1 MISIHKI
8 FIGVIVG
15 SFLMVFA
22 ATRLLAPIEI
32 VSASPEKADESASIV
47 VENIEKTDAHCILS
61 PNFPAAIQQWCD
73 LIAVNAQTYALD
85 PNLIAAVILQESG
98 GNQSAYSSSGA
109 VGLMQI
115 MPRDGIAA
123 NFMCINGPC
132 FSNRPG
138 MEELFNPELNVEYG
152 SRMLMNLY
160 TKNGNW
166 RDALKAYGPMDVGY
180 YYADLVL
187 SIYENYQ

>member
-8 FIGVIVG
+8 FIGVIFG
-15 SFLMVFA
+15 SFFLIFA
-22 ATRLLAPIEI
+22 ATRLFSPTEI
-32 VSASPEKADESASIV
+32 VLASPQKNDEPPTTEIANEE
-47 VENIEKTDAHCILS
+47 ENDPFCNVS
-61 PNFPAAIQQWCD
+61 PSFPDKIQQWCN
-73 LIAVNAQTYALD
+73 LIELNSNSYALD
-85 PNLIAAVILQESG
+85 PNLIAAVMLQESG
-98 GNQSAYSSSGA
+98 GNQDAYSSSGA

-123 NFMCINGPC
+123 DFMCINGPC

-138 MEELFNPELNVEYG
+138 MDELFNPELNIEYG
-152 SRMLMNLY
+152 SRMLRNLFDKY
-160 TKNGNW
+160 GNW

-180 YYADLVL
+180 HYADIVL